1 MQKKMRTTPSFIANS
16 SFLFH
21 SMALKWLQKMTG
33 IFTIHPV
40 KKISWGIIL
49 HNGRN
54 KILWKKTQ
62 HLLQLYMRPL
72 KMACLMS
79 KSSAVKKM
87 SDFLSKNEMIER
99 IFGVNVLSIAQL
111 FGFYTFQFFEFL
123 YSIRYVMWN

>member
-1 MQKKMRTTPSFIANS
+1 M
-16 SFLFH
+16 
-21 SMALKWLQKMTG
+21 
-33 IFTIHPV
+33 

-87 SDFLSKNEMIER
+87 SDSKNAMIES
-99 IFGVNVLSIAQL
+99 FTGVNVKSIP
-111 FGFYTFQFFEFL
+111 
-123 YSIRYVMWN
+123 R

>member
-1 MQKKMRTTPSFIANS
+1 
-16 SFLFH
+16 
-21 SMALKWLQKMTG
+21 MTG

-62 HLLQLYMRPL
+62 HLLQLYLRPL

-87 SDFLSKNEMIER
+87 NDFLSKNEMIER
-99 IFGVNVLSIAQL
+99 IFGVNVLSIAKL
-111 FGFYTFQFFEFL
+111 FGFLPFNFSKSYILLDMLCEI
-123 YSIRYVMWN
+123 SK